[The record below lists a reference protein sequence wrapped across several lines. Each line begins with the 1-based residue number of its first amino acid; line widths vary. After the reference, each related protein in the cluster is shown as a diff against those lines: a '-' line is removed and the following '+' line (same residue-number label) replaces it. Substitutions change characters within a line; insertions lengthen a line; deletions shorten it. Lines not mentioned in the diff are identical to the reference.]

1 MVMRRAIPAALLIG
15 LTVLGYAQADQK
27 TLDKIVQ
34 EGKMNNQV
42 MEHLQHLSLQIGHRL
57 TASSNLDKA
66 YEWTQ
71 MKFKSFGLTNVH
83 LEEWAEWPMGFDR
96 GPSTGKMVAPIET
109 TFQFTTSSWTRGTDG
124 PVRGFAIPAPKNLAE
139 FQTFKGAYTGKWLV
153 YKSTPPRAPRP
164 QQGATPPE
172 LTPEQ
177 KDAVALEEA
186 LKSAGIL
193 GRIVPSR
200 NELVITSGNYNVQSI
215 DELPKEPTITVRRS
229 DMDRVFE
236 QLDGGKP
243 VELEFNL
250 NHKLFAGPRKNYN
263 VIAEIKGTEKPD
275 EVVIFGG
282 HLDTWD
288 GPGSQGAADN
298 GTGTSTVLEAARI
311 LMSSGAK
318 PKRTIRFIL
327 FTGEEQG
334 LFGSRAYVEQHKAE
348 MDKIS
353 CIFIEDGGA
362 NYEGGTYAL
371 ESMLPMFEQI
381 MTTMNKAFP
390 NMPVKMRTVA
400 TMPRGGGSDHVP
412 FNAVGVPG
420 FFWDETGVFD
430 YGFVHHTQNDKIEL
444 VPYNYMVQSATN
456 SAVACYVVAN
466 AKTLMPRAPK
476 PAAPAGGA
484 SATAQDDHD
493 H

>member
-1 MVMRRAIPAALLIG
+1 MAMRRVIPAALLIG
-15 LTVLGYAQADQK
+15 LAVLSSAQADQK

-42 MEHLQHLSLQIGHRL
+42 MDHLQYIATKIGHRL
-57 TASSNLDKA
+57 TASPNLDKA
-66 YEWTQ
+66 YDWTEA
-71 MKFKSFGLTNVH
+71 KFKSFGLDNVH
-83 LEEWAEWPMGFDR
+83 REQWGEWPMGFDR
-96 GPSTGKMVAPIET
+96 GPSSGKMVSPVESI
-109 TFQFTTSSWTRGTDG
+109 FQFTTPSWSMGTDG
-124 PVRGFAIPAPKNLAE
+124 PVRGFAIPAPKTLAE
-139 FQTFKGAYTGKWLV
+139 FTTFKGAYTGKWLV
-153 YKSTPPRAPRP
+153 YKSAPPRAPRQ
-164 QQGATPPE
+164 QQGGTTPE

-177 KDAVALEEA
+177 KDAAALEEA
-186 LKSAGIL
+186 IKSAGIL

-200 NELVITSGNYNVQSI
+200 NELTITSGNYNVASVEGLSK
-215 DELPKEPTITVRRS
+215 DITVTIRRS
-229 DMDRVFE
+229 DMDRIFE

-250 NHKLFAGPRKNYN
+250 DHKFIPGPRKNYN
-263 VIAEIKGTEKPD
+263 IIAEIKGTEKPD

-282 HLDTWD
+282 HIDSWD

-298 GTGTSTVLEAARI
+298 GTGTSAVLEAARI
-311 LMSSGAK
+311 LKAVGAK

-327 FTGEEQG
+327 FSGEEQG
-334 LFGSRAYVEQHKAE
+334 LFGSRAYVEAHKSE

-371 ESMLPMFEQI
+371 ASMVPMFDQI
-381 MTTMNKAFP
+381 MATMNKGFP
-390 NMPVKMRTVA
+390 NMPVKMRTVE

-420 FFWDETGVFD
+420 FFWDETGMFD
-430 YGFVHHTQNDKIEL
+430 YGYVHHTQNDRMEL

-456 SAVACYVVAN
+456 SAVACYVIAN

-476 PAAPAGGA
+476 PAPAGGG
-484 SATAQDDHD
+484 STAVESQIH
-493 H
+493 

>member
-1 MVMRRAIPAALLIG
+1 MLLRRAIPAALLLG
-15 LTVLGYAQADQK
+15 LTVIGSAQADQK

-42 MEHLQHLSLQIGHRL
+42 MEHLQYIVTNIGHRL
-57 TASSNLDKA
+57 TASPNLDKA
-66 YEWTQ
+66 YDWTES
-71 MKFKSFGLTNVH
+71 KFKSFGLVNVH
-83 LEEWAEWPMGFDR
+83 REEWGEWPMGFDR
-96 GPSTGKMVAPIET
+96 GPSTGKMVAPINSVFEFTSPSWSVGT
-109 TFQFTTSSWTRGTDG
+109 TG
-124 PVRGFAIPAPKNLAE
+124 PVRGGAIPAPQTMAE
-139 FQTFKGAYTGKWLV
+139 YETYKGAYSGKWIV
-153 YKSTPPRAPRP
+153 YKSTPPRLPRAR
-164 QQGATPPE
+164 QDGTMPE

-177 KDAVALEEA
+177 KETQAIDEA

-193 GRIVPSR
+193 GKIVPSR
-200 NELVITSGNYNVQSI
+200 NDLTITSGNYNVQSVESLDPMI
-215 DELPKEPTITVRRS
+215 TITVRRS
-229 DMDRVFE
+229 DMDRIFE
-236 QLDGGKP
+236 QMDGGKP

-250 NHKLFAGPRKNYN
+250 DHKFIPGPRKNYN
-263 VIAEIKGTEKPD
+263 IVAEIKGTEKPD

-282 HLDTWD
+282 HIDSWD

-311 LMSSGAK
+311 LKAVGAK

-327 FTGEEQG
+327 FSGEEQG
-334 LFGSRAYVEQHKAE
+334 LFGSRAYVEAHKSE

-371 ESMLPMFEQI
+371 ASMVPMFDQI
-381 MTTMNKAFP
+381 MATMNKGFP
-390 NMPVKMRTVA
+390 NMPVKMRTVE

-420 FFWDETGVFD
+420 FFWDETGMFD
-430 YGFVHHTQNDKIEL
+430 YGYVHHTQHDRIEL

-456 SAVACYVVAN
+456 SAVACYVIAN

-476 PAAPAGGA
+476 PAPSGGTA
-484 SATAQDDHD
+484 ATEENHD